1 MPNRYLLDT
10 NVLSELIRKPAT
22 LTAKL
27 SAVGEAR
34 ICTSIV
40 NACEL
45 RFGAEKKGSEL
56 LSGRVDR
63 LLETIDVMAL
73 DAGVDRSYAKIRSDL
88 ESRGRPIGGN
98 DYMIA
103 AHAIALDCV
112 LVTRNQKEFGRVP
125 GLVTENWLARRQ

>member
-1 MPNRYLLDT
+1 VPRRYLLDT
-10 NVLSELIRKPAT
+10 NVLSELIRNPAT
-22 LTAKL
+22 LTAKIA
-27 SAVGEAR
+27 AVGEAR

-45 RFGAEKKGSEL
+45 RFGAEKKGSPL
-56 LSGRVDR
+56 LSSRIDS

-73 DAGVDRSYAKIRSDL
+73 DAGVDRAYAEIRSDL

-98 DYMIA
+98 DYLIA
-103 AHAIALDCV
+103 AHAIALGCV

-125 GLVTENWLARRQ
+125 GLVTENWLPRRT

>member
-1 MPNRYLLDT
+1 MPRRYLLDT
-10 NVLSELIRKPAT
+10 NVLSELIRNPAT
-22 LTAKL
+22 LTAKIA
-27 SAVGEAR
+27 AVGEAR

-45 RFGAEKKGSEL
+45 RFGAEKKGSDL

-73 DAGVDRSYAKIRSDL
+73 DAGVDRAYAEIRSDL

-98 DYMIA
+98 DYLIA
-103 AHAIALDCV
+103 AHAIALGCV

-125 GLVTENWLARRQ
+125 GLVTENWLPRHV